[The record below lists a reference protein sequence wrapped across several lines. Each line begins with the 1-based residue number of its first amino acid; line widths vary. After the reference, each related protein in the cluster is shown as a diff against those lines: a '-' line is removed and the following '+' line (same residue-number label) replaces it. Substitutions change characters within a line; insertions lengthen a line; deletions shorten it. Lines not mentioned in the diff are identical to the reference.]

1 MKLKKKVKR
10 MIAIVIVLLV
20 LVAAGVGALIIFKN
34 PEKPKVSEVKI
45 VNEVDKYDYKLK
57 ENKTST
63 YKKMFDELK
72 KILKEEPVDEEAYA
86 KKVAEMFVYDFYS
99 LEDKAAKTDI
109 GGVDFVYPGVL
120 ENFLQNAQDTYYKY
134 VESNIYNDRKQELPV
149 VDEIT
154 INDIKTEEFAYE
166 KTSDPK
172 AYKVNV
178 SWTYTKSNYDDYQNE
193 ATLIFIHDGKN
204 LSLVELK

>member
-134 VESNIYNDRKQELPV
+134 VESNIYNERKQDLPV
-149 VDEIT
+149 VSNVT
-154 INDIKTEEFAYE
+154 IDNIEKKEFAYGDQ
-166 KTSDPK
+166 TDSS
-172 AYKVNV
+172 AYAVNV
-178 SWTYTKSNYDDYQNE
+178 SWSYTEDKYAKYQNK
-193 ATLIFIHDGKN
+193 ATIILIHDGIK
-204 LSLVELK
+204 LSIVELQ